1 MIRTLSLTLVATA
14 LALPACAQNATP
26 DSAPVSPQTQQQDTQ
41 TQQQN
46 ATNKAPLQT
55 KSQEGFWGH
64 LNPFARKKWVHRQTD
79 PINDRLTEVDQL
91 SKQNGRD
98 IQDLDK
104 RSTAGINEANSAANA
119 ADQKATDAGN
129 RANQANGMA
138 QRAGTRTDATANT
151 VNGLDQYT
159 LVSNA
164 TIKFP
169 AGRTTLT
176 PAAKKSLD
184 DVAAKLDG
192 RKGYIVEVSGHS
204 RSGLQTSDATAA
216 AVTRYL
222 VTAHQIPLYRIH
234 KVALGNA
241 KTADAKVKGTYVD
254 VTLLENSLA
263 NQDLSNSTQS
273 MTGAPDGTTQ
283 LPTTQHPSPVV
294 GVASSPTP

>member
-1 MIRTLSLTLVATA
+1 MIRNLSLALVATA
-14 LALPACAQNATP
+14 VLALPVCAQDATP
-26 DSAPVSPQTQQQDTQ
+26 TPAPATPQMQPQA
-41 TQQQN
+41 
-46 ATNKAPLQT
+46 ATTKAPLQT

-64 LNPFARKKWVHRQTD
+64 VNPFARKRWVHRQTD
-79 PINDRLTEVDQL
+79 PINDRLGEVDQL

-98 IQDLDK
+98 INDLDQ
-104 RSTAGINEANSAANA
+104 RATAGIRKAGDTASL
-119 ADQKATDAGN
+119 ADQHAVDASN
-129 RANQANGMA
+129 RANQANGLA
-138 QRAGTRTDATANT
+138 QRAGSRADATSNA

-164 TIKFP
+164 KIQFP

-176 PAAKKSLD
+176 VAAKKSLD
-184 DVAAKLDG
+184 DVATKLDG
-192 RKGYIVEVSGHS
+192 KKGYIVEVSGYSH
-204 RSGLQTSDATAA
+204 SGLQNSDATAA

-241 KTADAKVKGTYVD
+241 KTADAKKVTGSYVN

-263 NQDLSNSTQS
+263 NQDLSNGAQS
-273 MTGAPDGTTQ
+273 MTGMQDGTTQ

-294 GVASSPTP
+294 GAASKPTP